1 MKGGLRGLVH
11 NQACLRRGDLGR
23 YPFPGFPFTKPPK
36 RRGRLPRGCRTPRSR
51 TVDQLGVSRRDH
63 LAGCG
68 SDDVDPAE
76 RRPANGD
83 GEAPITRPAG
93 DAGVS
98 TISIAAG
105 RNSTWARRATAA
117 GSGSVMTTPLC
128 SADFME
134 TCLKTVQRGI
144 AAIGANEI
152 IVDNIFHDA
161 ASFDDDYAFSPAD
174 GGKPM
179 RDDEHGTSLSDTA
192 HVILDDP
199 LALIVKRAGR
209 LIEDQ
214 NAGIGDE
221 CARDSN
227 TLALA
232 TRQAGAALSNHGVV
246 ALWEFQNEVV
256 GAGQLRSSDNVFGK
270 RSWISQRDVIVDRA
284 VEEDVFLQHD
294 ADLTRSQV
302 TSKSRGFL

>member
-105 RNSTWARRATAA
+105 RNST
-117 GSGSVMTTPLC
+117 
-128 SADFME
+128 FME

-179 RDDEHGTSLSDTA
+179 RDNEHGTSLSDTA

-227 TLALA
+227 RLALA
-232 TRQAGAALSNHGVV
+232 TRQAGAALSHHGVV

-256 GAGQLRSSDNVFGK
+256 GAGQLRSNDNVFGK